1 MLFAVTLGRDDAGAT
16 VVLIEARIEASDTD
30 ALAAVEEYRA
40 RVAAGQTPEMLA
52 DAARALAV
60 PLAAAIVAGGG

>member
-1 MLFAVTLGRDDAGAT
+1 MLFSVTLGRDDAGDT
-16 VVLIEARIEASDTD
+16 VVLIEARIEAADTD

-40 RVAAGQTPEMLA
+40 RTTTGQTPEMLA

>member
-1 MLFAVTLGRDDAGAT
+1 MLIGVTLGRADDGGT
-16 VVLIEARIEASDTD
+16 VILIEARIDPTDTD
-30 ALAAVEEYRA
+30 ALAAVDEYRA

-52 DAARALAV
+52 EAARALAV